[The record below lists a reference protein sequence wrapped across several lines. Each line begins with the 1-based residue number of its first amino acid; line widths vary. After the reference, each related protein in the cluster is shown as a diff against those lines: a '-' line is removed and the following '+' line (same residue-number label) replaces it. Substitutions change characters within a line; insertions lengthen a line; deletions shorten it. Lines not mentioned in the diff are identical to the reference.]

1 MAKRYPNQPP
11 EAWFRQQVIDLQKGR
26 PHKREKIFAS
36 LMRELLPILRRIAFR
51 QQQRLG
57 LGAYGPEIAEDA
69 VSEACLKFLQKLGT
83 FREPY
88 EIVTWFYLVISNLLR
103 DERKRRNRVI
113 TTEEDYLLD
122 QRSHDNSEILS
133 GAGELRQIIGFLSKE
148 QRLVV
153 YLHYWEEMSARQI
166 AERHGISHQ
175 AVAQQLERARK
186 RMKALLVVGG
196 TKDARWADTRTS

>member
-1 MAKRYPNQPP
+1 MVQRYHNQPP
-11 EAWFRQQVIDLQKGR
+11 AAWFRQQVIDLQKGR

-36 LMRELLPILRRIAFR
+36 LMRELLPILRRIALR
-51 QQQRLG
+51 QQQNLG

-69 VSEACLKFLQKLGT
+69 VSEACVKFLQRLDT

-88 EIVTWFYLVISNLLR
+88 DVVSWFYLVISNLLH
-103 DERKRRNRVI
+103 DERKRRNRVV
-113 TTEEDYLLD
+113 TTEEDYLLN
-122 QRSHDNSEILS
+122 QKWHDTSEILS
-133 GAGELRQIIGFLSKE
+133 GAGEVRQIVRFLSPE

-153 YLHYWEEMSARQI
+153 YLYYWEEMSARQI

-186 RMKALLVVGG
+186 RIKILLVVGG